1 MRSKQRL
8 ITPNSPLNIRGNN
21 VNAFPMLVRCCKNSG
36 SGVYSELTQAELKQV
51 WVGGADQD
59 VADTL
64 ARFQSRALLEGRE
77 LARDHYPIEEK
88 ELRAGRKE
96 LSLGLYPGDI
106 PAP

>member
-8 ITPNSPLNIRGNN
+8 ITPNSPLNIRGSS

-36 SGVYSELTQAELKQV
+36 TGIYSELTQAELKQV
-51 WVGGADQD
+51 WVAGADQD

-88 ELRAGRKE
+88 ELRAGRQE
-96 LSLGLYPGDI
+96 LNLGLYPGDI

>member
-1 MRSKQRL
+1 M
-8 ITPNSPLNIRGNN
+8 
-21 VNAFPMLVRCCKNSG
+21 
-36 SGVYSELTQAELKQV
+36 
-51 WVGGADQD
+51 GGADQD

-88 ELRAGRKE
+88 ELRAGRQE
-96 LSLGLYPGDI
+96 LNLGLYPGDI